1 MKAVFVLFDSLN
13 RHMLGAY
20 GGVRIPT
27 PNFDRLARQAVTF
40 DAHYVGSLPCMPAR
54 RDMLTG
60 RLTFLHRSWGPLE
73 PFDNAFP
80 ELLHRAGTYS
90 HLVTDHF
97 HYWEDGGATYHNRY
111 DSYEF
116 VRGQEGD
123 PWKAMVQPHWER
135 LREKYHARQFTTER
149 REYFSQ
155 HVINR
160 EFIRD
165 EKDFPSVQCFAHGFE
180 FLERNR
186 GADDWLL
193 QIETFDPHEPFHA
206 PARFKE
212 PFETGWTGPIR
223 DWPRYGRVDELP
235 EECEE
240 LRANYYAIVSM
251 CDFLLGQLLD
261 EFDRHGMWED
271 TALVVTTDHGFLL
284 GEHDFWAKNRM
295 NLYEEVAHIPLFLHD
310 PRRREGAGARCGALT
325 QSIDLAPTFLDLF
338 GMPPAPEMQGISLL
352 EAARGRNGREGALF
366 GYFGGA
372 VNVTDG
378 RRTYHRYP
386 ADLRSQEIYQY
397 TLMPT
402 HIFEPF
408 SPEELKNASLSEG
421 FPFTKGAKLL
431 KVPVIERSPMFDIY
445 GPGAFLESET
455 RLYDLESDPGQEHPV
470 KDAAVET
477 DMERLMVGLMAENDA
492 PPEAF
497 ARLELDPEEAPRA
510 PVSAAAE

>member
-13 RHMLGAY
+13 RHVLAPYQGKR
-20 GGVRIPT
+20 VPT
-27 PNFDRLARQAVTF
+27 PNFDRLAARTVTY
-40 DAHYVGSLPCMPAR
+40 DNHYVGSLPCMPAR

-80 ELLHRAGTYS
+80 ELLHRKGIYS

-135 LREKYHARQFTTER
+135 LREMYHARQFTTER
-149 REYFSQ
+149 RKYFSQ
-155 HVINR
+155 NIVNR
-160 EFIRD
+160 EFIRE
-165 EKDFPSVQCFAHGFE
+165 EKDFPSVQCFAHGFD
-180 FLERNR
+180 FLDRNR
-186 GADDWLL
+186 DADNWLL

-206 PARFKE
+206 PSRFKE
-212 PFETGWTGPIR
+212 PFDTGWKGSIR

-240 LRANYYAIVSM
+240 LRANYYAVVAM
-251 CDFLLGQLLD
+251 CDHLLGQLLD
-261 EFDRHGMWED
+261 YFDRHDLWKD
-271 TALVVTTDHGFLL
+271 TALVVTSDHGFLL

-295 NLYEEVAHIPLFLHD
+295 NLYEEVAHIPLFIHD
-310 PRRREGAGARCGALT
+310 PRNTSRAGLRTTSLT

-338 GMPPAPEMQGISLL
+338 GAEAPPESEGYSLL
-352 EAARGRNGREGALF
+352 SMKNNERRRDGALF

-372 VNVTDG
+372 VNVADG
-378 RRTYHRYP
+378 RYTYHRFP
-386 ADLRSQEIYQY
+386 ADLARQEIYQY

-402 HIFEPF
+402 HIFAPF
-408 SPEELKNASLSEG
+408 SPEELSDARLAEP

-431 KVPVIERSPMFDIY
+431 KVPVLERSPMYLNY
-445 GPGAFLESET
+445 GPGALLESDT
-455 RLYDLESDPGQEHPV
+455 RLYDLKTDPGQTRPV
-470 KDAAVET
+470 TDAAQEA
-477 DMERLMVGLMAENDA
+477 RLIGMMVDLMKANDA

-497 ARLELDPEEAPRA
+497 ARLDLS
-510 PVSAAAE
+510 SAGERAAEPAQ